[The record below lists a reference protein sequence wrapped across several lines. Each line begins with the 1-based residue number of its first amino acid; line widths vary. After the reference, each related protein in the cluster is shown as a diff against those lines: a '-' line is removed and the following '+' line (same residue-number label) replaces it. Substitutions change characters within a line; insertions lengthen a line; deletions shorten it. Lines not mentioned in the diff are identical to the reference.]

1 MHAWGPVLGALQA
14 TGKCTP
20 VGTGSCCVPHTPFP
34 PKTLTVA
41 SYELLFLLNED
52 LFKTEL
58 DHLSVYKPMKV
69 FI

>member
-1 MHAWGPVLGALQA
+1 MPY
-14 TGKCTP
+14 K
-20 VGTGSCCVPHTPFP
+20 PFP

-52 LFKTEL
+52 LFKTEP